1 MTTTDSST
9 PPSGGNAQ
17 AKPPATSTGAAGA
30 EAPGA
35 TAGDRTG
42 GNGGRA
48 AYAFLVTGLAVAA
61 AGIAVVAI
69 LAAHSGGTSSPKGTS
84 RPTGKL
90 VGQAAAT
97 TPTSPTSGRTS
108 RPAVTTAAPPAS
120 VGRPV
125 TSAPRVSQPVVPPVA
140 GGALPLHGAV
150 YRDGKLYLSGALPSR
165 AIADAFVKKATEVI
179 GAGNVFESYVIDRR
193 APVPTDGRVTIDE
206 PFLFR
211 TGSAAIDPGYESL
224 LNLGVTVMRLNPQV
238 TMQIIGYTDDTG
250 SLAANLTL
258 SRARAQAVANWISQR
273 GIAPQRFILTG
284 KGPADPLASNA
295 TEQGR
300 TQNRRIEVELLGL
313 LKG

>member
-1 MTTTDSST
+1 VKAD
-9 PPSGGNAQ
+9 
-17 AKPPATSTGAAGA
+17 
-30 EAPGA
+30 GA
-35 TAGDRTG
+35 TGD
-42 GNGGRA
+42 NQGRA

-61 AGIAVVAI
+61 VGIAVVAI
-69 LAAHSGGTSSPKGTS
+69 LAAHSGDTSSPKDTS
-84 RPTGKL
+84 SATGKL

-97 TPTSPTSGRTS
+97 TPGSTPASSRGGSSSP
-108 RPAVTTAAPPAS
+108 AAATTEAPPAGA
-120 VGRPV
+120 GRPV
-125 TSAPRVSQPVVPPVA
+125 TSVPQVNQPIAPPVT

-150 YRDGKLYLSGALPSR
+150 YRGGKLYLSGALPSR
-165 AIADAFVKKATEVI
+165 TIADAFVKKATEVI
-179 GAGNVFESYVIDRR
+179 GAGNVVESYVIDRR
-193 APVPTDGRVTIDE
+193 APVPTDGRVTVDE

-250 SLAANLTL
+250 SLAGNLAL
-258 SRARAQAVANWISQR
+258 SRARAQAVADWISQR
-273 GIAPQRFILTG
+273 GIAPQRFIVTG